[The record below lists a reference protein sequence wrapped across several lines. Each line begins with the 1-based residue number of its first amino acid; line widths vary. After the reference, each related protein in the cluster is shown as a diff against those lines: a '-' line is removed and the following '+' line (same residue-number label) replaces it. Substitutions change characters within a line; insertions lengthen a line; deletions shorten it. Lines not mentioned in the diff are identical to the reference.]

1 MIISGTLK
9 NGKTAYQ
16 SGGKSPY
23 QTSGKSP

>member
-1 MIISGTLK
+1 MIISGALK